1 MKVQW
6 KKVLVKT
13 IVWLA
18 VEFTLNL
25 LGIDSLADYSEFI
38 YEQQAVALSHI
49 HQPAI
54 VMRHALLTQAFN
66 YPLG

>member
-1 MKVQW
+1 MKFQW

-13 IVWLA
+13 IFWLA

-25 LGIDSLADYSEFI
+25 LGLDSLADYSEFI
-38 YEQQAVALSHI
+38 YEQEVVALSHL

-54 VMRHALLTQAFN
+54 VMR
-66 YPLG
+66 